1 MLTHSDE
8 QELSEI
14 NVTPFIDIM
23 LVLLIIFMVVAPL
36 ITSSVKVEL
45 PQSSAST
52 KADENKLFILY
63 INENELSL
71 NDSKISL
78 NELIPSLKAQI
89 KAEQNELIYLYI
101 DKLVPYER
109 LALIINELKQGGFS
123 KIALATQIKQTP

>member
-45 PQSSAST
+45 PQSSSSAKS
-52 KADENKLFILY
+52 DENKLFILY

-71 NDSKISL
+71 NDTKLTL
-78 NELIPSLKAQI
+78 NELIPSLKAKSVQ
-89 KAEQNELIYLYI
+89 QDELIYLYI

-109 LALIINELKQGGFS
+109 LASIINELKNGGFH
-123 KIALATQIKQTP
+123 KIALATQIKNAP

>member
-45 PQSSAST
+45 PQSSSSAKS
-52 KADENKLFILY
+52 DENKLFILY

-71 NDSKISL
+71 NDTKLAL
-78 NELIPSLKAQI
+78 NELIPSLKAKSVQ
-89 KAEQNELIYLYI
+89 QDELIYLYI

-109 LALIINELKQGGFS
+109 LASIINELKNGGFH
-123 KIALATQIKQTP
+123 KIALATQIKNAP